1 MKAQDARPLGR
12 GPQPSLCGFAG
23 VRFPGGR
30 SLIRQDRQV
39 GCWSQEHQSLS
50 VFFRTGG
57 CSGLPGYTPEVWI
70 HGDSPVSL
78 HGYLS
83 ALTPGP
89 SSTVPLSPVP
99 CASITCGLLLP
110 PLPLQQASKSG
121 DTFGGSAGP
130 AIERCNLV
138 WVLCFDFAQLRL
150 CAFRL
155 ILLAGGSGATCCLS
169 RVLARFAFSMQ
180 PPPLLVKPSVPLLP
194 T

>member
-1 MKAQDARPLGR
+1 MPDHWAEVPSPLCVDSLGSGSLEAGLSSGRTDKRDAGHRSIR
-12 GPQPSLCGFAG
+12 ACPS
-23 VRFPGGR
+23 P
-30 SLIRQDRQV
+30 
-39 GCWSQEHQSLS
+39 
-50 VFFRTGG
+50 
-57 CSGLPGYTPEVWI
+57 SGLAAAAAFQDIPLRLWI

-99 CASITCGLLLP
+99 CASITCGLLP

-121 DTFGGSAGP
+121 DTFGGSEGP

-138 WVLCFDFAQLRL
+138 WVLYFDFAQLRL
-150 CAFRL
+150 CVFRL

>member
-1 MKAQDARPLGR
+1 MPDHWAEVPSPLCVDSLGSGYLEAGLSSGRTDKWDAGH
-12 GPQPSLCGFAG
+12 
-23 VRFPGGR
+23 R
-30 SLIRQDRQV
+30 SI
-39 GCWSQEHQSLS
+39 GACWSS
-50 VFFRTGG
+50 
-57 CSGLPGYTPEVWI
+57 SGLAAAAAFQDIPLRLWI

-110 PLPLQQASKSG
+110 PLPLQRASKSG
-121 DTFGGSAGP
+121 DTFGDSEGP
-130 AIERCNLV
+130 AIKRCDLV

-155 ILLAGGSGATCCLS
+155 ILLAGRSEATCCLS
-169 RVLARFAFSMQ
+169 RVLVRFAFNMQ
-180 PPPLLVKPSVPLLP
+180 PPSLLVKPSVPLLP